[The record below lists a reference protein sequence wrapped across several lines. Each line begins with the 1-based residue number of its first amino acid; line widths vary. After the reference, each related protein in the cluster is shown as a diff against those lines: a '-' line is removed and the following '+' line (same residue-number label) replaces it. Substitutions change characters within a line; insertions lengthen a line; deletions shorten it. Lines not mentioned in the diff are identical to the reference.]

1 MLRLVN
7 RFNRLTRF
15 KTDLVL
21 AKWVAGELEEAIFK
35 TTNTFT
41 DSEENKVNYLISI
54 KKNHFYVLMLYN

>member
-21 AKWVAGELEEAIFK
+21 AKWVDGELEEAIFK
-35 TTNTFT
+35 TTNTWT
-41 DSEENKVNYLISI
+41 DSEENKVNYLI
-54 KKNHFYVLMLYN
+54 K